1 MTLIQF
7 FLTLFIFISLLA
19 GSGVLVA
26 SICLMLRFPPLL
38 LVVGLG
44 CALLSIA
51 LKKLRHEQN
60 SVTA

>member
-26 SICLMLRFPPLL
+26 SICLMLRFRLCCWS
-38 LVVGLG
+38 LG
-44 CALLSIA
+44 WAAHYLASP
-51 LKKLRHEQN
+51 
-60 SVTA
+60 